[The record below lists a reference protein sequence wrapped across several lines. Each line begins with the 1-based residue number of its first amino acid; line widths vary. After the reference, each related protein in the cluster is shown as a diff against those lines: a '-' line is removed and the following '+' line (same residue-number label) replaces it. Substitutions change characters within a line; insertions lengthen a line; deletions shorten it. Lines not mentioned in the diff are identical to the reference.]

1 MPNTTALP
9 FRTAALLLVAI
20 IGTLSG
26 CGEGGLFSR
35 VELSRHLDE
44 SAGSAIDSTQ
54 ATLSYLSTQ
63 CGDAAAAPCPKGM
76 APAVEIHIED
86 RSVIFDFSNVSEPG
100 TFADVDFEGFAL
112 EIAAEASTPILL
124 ARIDTDVT
132 NVDIGDDA
140 LTYDR
145 GGFDVNFAAVA
156 YDSSS
161 LVKID
166 LLAAPLN
173 LFGRG
178 R

>member
-1 MPNTTALP
+1 MHNTTALP

-35 VELSRHLDE
+35 GELSRHLDMRL
-44 SAGSAIDSTQ
+44 GSAIDSTK
-54 ATLSYLSTQ
+54 ATLSYLSTR
-63 CGDAAAAPCPKGM
+63 CGDDAAVSCPKGM

-100 TFADVDFEGFAL
+100 TFAEVDFEGFAL
-112 EIAAEASTPILL
+112 EIAAEANTPVLF
-124 ARIDTDVT
+124 ARIDTDAT
-132 NVDIGDDA
+132 NLDMADDA

-156 YDSSS
+156 YDSDS

-166 LLAAPLN
+166 LLAGPLN
-173 LFGRG
+173 LLGRG